1 MSKVKAIPDGCNSVS
16 AYLIL
21 KDCKKAIEFYV
32 KAFGAKPGM
41 IMPGPGGSTMH
52 GEIHIGDS
60 TIMMS
65 DENPE
70 WDMKSAET
78 LGDSPVSLH
87 VYVEDA
93 DAVFN
98 QAVAAGCEV
107 TSPLMDMFWGDRFGK
122 VKDPFGLQWSLAT
135 HVKDMTPEEM
145 AEAQKAFMAEMAK
158 NGGGCS

>member
-1 MSKVKAIPDGCNSVS
+1 MSKVNPIPEGCNSVS
-16 AYLIL
+16 AYLVL
-21 KDCKKAIEFYV
+21 KDCNKAIEFYT
-32 KAFGAKPGM
+32 KAFGAKAGM
-41 IMPGPGGSTMH
+41 HMPGPGGSTMH
-52 GEIHIGDS
+52 AEVHVGNS

-65 DENPE
+65 DENPQ
-70 WDMKSAET
+70 WNMKSAET
-78 LGDSPVSLH
+78 IGDSPVSLH

-107 TSPLMDMFWGDRFGK
+107 VSPLMDMFWGDRFGK

-145 AEAQKAFMAEMAK
+145 AKAQEEFMASMAA
-158 NGGGCS
+158 GGECPS